1 LTKPLIGITTSVL
14 KNEDTG
20 NKYLSIYMSVVKAV
34 EQAGGLPIAIPCNI
48 EETTLRE
55 FYNVVDAV
63 LLPGGG
69 DIDPARYSAEKHP
82 KTGNI
87 NLLRDESEIMLVQWA
102 ADDDTPLLG
111 ICRGQ
116 QVLNVALGGT
126 LVQHLDTVIE
136 HYLPKQR
143 TYLAHEIDIESDS
156 LLAKIVGSAT
166 TTVNSIHHQSVED
179 VAESLRVVALSPD
192 GVIEAVEIPGHRFA
206 LSVQWHPEDIT
217 EHEPMMRLFEALVD
231 AAR

>member
-14 KNEDTG
+14 KDEDTG
-20 NKYLSIYMSVVKAV
+20 NKYLSVYMSVVKAV

-48 EETTLRE
+48 EEATLRE

-82 KTGNI
+82 KTGSI

-102 ADDDTPLLG
+102 ADDDTPFLG

-126 LVQHLDTVIE
+126 LVQHIDTDIE

-156 LLAKIVGSAT
+156 LLAKIVGSTT

-179 VAESLRVVALSPD
+179 VAQSLRVVALSPD

>member
-1 LTKPLIGITTSVL
+1 MTKPLIGITTSVL
-14 KNEDTG
+14 KDEDTG
-20 NKYLSIYMSVVKAV
+20 NKYLSVYMSVVKAV

-48 EETTLRE
+48 EEATLRE

-82 KTGNI
+82 KTGSI

-102 ADDDTPLLG
+102 ADDDTPFLG

-126 LVQHLDTVIE
+126 LVQHIDTDIE

-156 LLAKIVGSAT
+156 LLAKIVGSTT

-179 VAESLRVVALSPD
+179 VAQSLRVVALSPD